1 MKKTFPY
8 IILTAALSL
17 AGIAAYYS
25 VFGLSKLFSAQAAA
39 VIIMASAL
47 EVSKLITA
55 TFLHRFWNKIN
66 ILLKT
71 YLTAAVVILMMITSL
86 GIYGF
91 LTSAYQTT
99 SDELLIL
106 DKQINVVE
114 MKKNR
119 FQEQLDSYSEE
130 KKQLASSISELTKGL
145 SNNKIQWRD
154 KESGQIITSTSSKT
168 RKVLQEQLDDFKV
181 QRNNVSLKIE
191 TLSDSITNLDLQ
203 VLGINTNS
211 QVTSEVGPLK
221 YISKISNIPMDNIV
235 NYFVL
240 AFIFVFDP
248 LAILL
253 LISANKAFSIVQNN
267 SEELKEPIED
277 FKDRFRPPHPSD
289 AYEEESEQRM
299 NIIGQNGNDG
309 LHYDSGSIEKENI
322 YKEEDK
328 EPIQTEEVPAKR
340 TSNAYWS

>member
-8 IILTAALSL
+8 IVLIAALSL

-25 VFGLSKLFSAQAAA
+25 VFGLSKLFSAKATA

-47 EVSKLITA
+47 EISKLVTA
-55 TFLHRFWNKIN
+55 TFLHRFWNKIS

-71 YLTAAVVILMMITSL
+71 YLTSAVIILMMITSL

-99 SDELLIL
+99 SDELIVL
-106 DKQINVVE
+106 DKQVNIIE

-119 FQEQLDSYSEE
+119 FQEQLNSYSAE
-130 KKQLASSISELTKGL
+130 KNQLANSISELTKGL

-154 KESGQIITSTSSKT
+154 KETGQIITSTSSKT
-168 RKVLQEQLDDFKV
+168 RKVLQGQLNDFKL
-181 QRNNVSLKIE
+181 QRNDVSLKIE
-191 TLSDSITNLDLQ
+191 SLSDSITNLDLQ
-203 VLGINTNS
+203 VLDINTNS
-211 QVTSEVGPLK
+211 EVTSEVGPLK
-221 YISKISNIPMDNIV
+221 YISNISNIPMDNIV

-253 LISANKAFSIVQNN
+253 LISANKAFSIVQND
-267 SEELKEPIED
+267 SKTPIED
-277 FKDRFRPPHPSD
+277 HKDHFRPPHPSD

-309 LHYDSGSIEKENI
+309 LHYESGSIEQENI
-322 YKEEDK
+322 YNEENK
-328 EPIQTEEVPAKR
+328 MPIQSEPAKQER
-340 TSNAYWS
+340 ASNAYWS

>member
-8 IILTAALSL
+8 IVLIAALSL

-25 VFGLSKLFSAQAAA
+25 VFGLSKLFSAKATA

-47 EVSKLITA
+47 EISKLVTA
-55 TFLHRFWNKIN
+55 TFLHRFWNKIS
-66 ILLKT
+66 ILLKI
-71 YLTAAVVILMMITSL
+71 YLTSAVVMLMMITSL

-99 SDELLIL
+99 SDELIVL
-106 DKQINVVE
+106 DKQVNIIE

-119 FQEQLDSYSEE
+119 FQEQLDSYSIE
-130 KKQLASSISELTKGL
+130 KNQLANSISELTKGL

-154 KESGQIITSTSSKT
+154 KETGQIITSTSSKT
-168 RKVLQEQLDDFKV
+168 RKVLQGQLNDFKI

-191 TLSDSITNLDLQ
+191 SLSDSITNLDLQ
-203 VLGINTNS
+203 VLDINTNS
-211 QVTSEVGPLK
+211 EVTSEVGPLK
-221 YISKISNIPMDNIV
+221 YISKISNMPMDNIV

-253 LISANKAFSIVQNN
+253 LISANKAFSIVQDN
-267 SEELKEPIED
+267 SEEVRKPIED
-277 FKDRFRPPHPSD
+277 YKDHFRPPHPSD

-309 LHYDSGSIEKENI
+309 LHYDSGSIEQENI
-322 YKEEDK
+322 YNEENK
-328 EPIQTEEVPAKR
+328 KPIQSESAKQER
-340 TSNAYWS
+340 ASNAYWS

>member
-8 IILTAALSL
+8 IVLIAALSL

-25 VFGLSKLFSAQAAA
+25 VFGLSKLFSAKATA

-47 EVSKLITA
+47 EISKLVTA
-55 TFLHRFWNKIN
+55 TFLHRFWNKISV
-66 ILLKT
+66 LLKT
-71 YLTAAVVILMMITSL
+71 YLTSAVIILMMITSL

-99 SDELLIL
+99 SDELIVL
-106 DKQINVVE
+106 DKQVNIIE

-119 FQEQLDSYSEE
+119 FQEQLNSYSAE
-130 KKQLASSISELTKGL
+130 KNQLANSISELTKGL

-168 RKVLQEQLDDFKV
+168 RKVLQGQLNDFKL
-181 QRNNVSLKIE
+181 QRNDVSLKIE
-191 TLSDSITNLDLQ
+191 SLSDSITNLDLQ
-203 VLGINTNS
+203 VLDINTNS
-211 QVTSEVGPLK
+211 EVTSEVGPLK
-221 YISKISNIPMDNIV
+221 YISNISNIPMDNIV

-267 SEELKEPIED
+267 SEEFRSTVED
-277 FKDRFRPPHPSD
+277 HRDYFRPPHPSD
-289 AYEEESEQRM
+289 AYEEEAEQRM
-299 NIIGQNGNDG
+299 DIIGQNGNDG
-309 LHYDSGSIEKENI
+309 LHYESGSIEQENI
-322 YKEEDK
+322 YNEENK
-328 EPIQTEEVPAKR
+328 KPIQSESAKQER
-340 TSNAYWS
+340 ASNAYWS